1 MPLFVM
7 ISGYFSKHENITKL
21 CHGIPKLLETY
32 IVMCL
37 VAIFFTHYKYELKS
51 PTMSEWYLLSLIFWR
66 ICAYIINKLKISNR
80 IIITLSFIGAF
91 AAFFLLGKHSYTFAA
106 MRTMLFLPY
115 FIIGYFMTTDDL
127 QSIRNKKNLWILMS
141 LPFLITLVVASL
153 YFPRLIHVMEF
164 NRDGILTISNLFG
177 CSYISTVMGKVFFYI
192 AGILFCYVILAL
204 KVNNRNLAKLGRY
217 TLFFYCIQMY
227 FIQIPAERMGLLQN
241 IWQSIALTMF
251 ALFASC
257 LTTRKRLLVNIVTNP
272 LYTVIYNIKDRLK

>member
-1 MPLFVM
+1 M
-7 ISGYFSKHENITKL
+7 ISGYFSKHVNITKL

-32 IVMCL
+32 IIMCL

-51 PTMSEWYLLSLIFWR
+51 PTMSEWYLLSLIVWR
-66 ICAYIINKLKISNR
+66 ICAYIINQLRISKHA
-80 IIITLSFIGAF
+80 IITSAFIGAF
-91 AAFFLLGKHSYTFAA
+91 AALILLGKHSYTFAA

-127 QSIRNKKNLWILMS
+127 KSIRNKKNLWILIS
-141 LPFLITLVVASL
+141 LPFLIAIIAASL
-153 YFPRLIHVMEF
+153 YFPRPIHVMEF
-164 NRDGILTISNLFG
+164 NRDGILTMSNLFR
-177 CSYISTVMGKVFFYI
+177 CSYISIVMGKVFFYI
-192 AGILFCYVILAL
+192 AGIIFCFAVLAL

-217 TLFFYCIQMY
+217 TLFLYCIQMY
-227 FIQIPAERMGLLQN
+227 FIQIPAEQMGLLQS